1 MNIVIYLFIYLSI
14 HLFIYLFIYLI
25 IYLSSHWERVLAVDP
40 QGSILRPLLLNY
52 FINDII

>member
-1 MNIVIYLFIYLSI
+1 MNIVIYLFIYLS
-14 HLFIYLFIYLI
+14 FIYLFIYLI
-25 IYLSSHWERVLAVDP
+25 IYLFSHWERVLAVDP

>member
-14 HLFIYLFIYLI
+14 YLFIYLI
-25 IYLSSHWERVLAVDP
+25 IYLFSHWERVLAVDP
-40 QGSILRPLLLNY
+40 QDSILRPLLLNY